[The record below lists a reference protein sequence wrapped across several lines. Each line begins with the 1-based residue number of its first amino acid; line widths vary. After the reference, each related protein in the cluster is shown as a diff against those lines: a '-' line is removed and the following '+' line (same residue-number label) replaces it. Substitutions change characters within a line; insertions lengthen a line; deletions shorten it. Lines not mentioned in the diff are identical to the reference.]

1 MSGACGQKKVLN
13 LSNLISTIGVHVVS
27 HCLNATIGQKYMVG
41 AFSFIQT
48 TFAES
53 PANRIYFFENQICLK
68 FVYFQLNVDREVL
81 YIEVSLKG
89 SPEDF
94 SFHPAKFDNFK
105 DE

>member
-1 MSGACGQKKVLN
+1 
-13 LSNLISTIGVHVVS
+13 
-27 HCLNATIGQKYMVG
+27 MVG

-105 DE
+105 DEYILKFKTIKLSLLHKAKTFWTENCWSRGIMSNF

>member
-1 MSGACGQKKVLN
+1 M
-13 LSNLISTIGVHVVS
+13 I
-27 HCLNATIGQKYMVG
+27 G
-41 AFSFIQT
+41 AFGFIQT

-53 PANRIYFFENQICLK
+53 PANSIYFFLENKICLN
-68 FVYFQLNVDREVL
+68 FFYFQLNVDREVL

>member
-1 MSGACGQKKVLN
+1 
-13 LSNLISTIGVHVVS
+13 
-27 HCLNATIGQKYMVG
+27 MVG